1 MRLTIVCLIV
11 FFTIGV
17 QAQVKALVGNIKT

>member
-1 MRLTIVCLIV
+1 MRLTIVCL
-11 FFTIGV
+11 FAFYALGV